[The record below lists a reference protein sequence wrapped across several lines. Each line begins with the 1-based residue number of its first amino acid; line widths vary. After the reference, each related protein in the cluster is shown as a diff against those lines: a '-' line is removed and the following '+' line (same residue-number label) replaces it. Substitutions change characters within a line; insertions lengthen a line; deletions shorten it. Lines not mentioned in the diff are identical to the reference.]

1 MRTKNRNNAVV
12 DRSMSPAGG
21 PSGASSHGSP
31 RLMTGTGWGAAARQ
45 SAKAEDYNP
54 AHPWSDYALDQAAW
68 RINIGI
74 GTQAD
79 KDAIATQ
86 RPNGLPAGL

>member
-1 MRTKNRNNAVV
+1 
-12 DRSMSPAGG
+12 
-21 PSGASSHGSP
+21 
-31 RLMTGTGWGAAARQ
+31 MTGTGWGAAARQ

-86 RPNGLPAGL
+86 RP